1 VVELE
6 AALKWLAFGQQVVTA
21 GAGAL
26 AAVKAA
32 AAANGVQADTAA
44 MEAVIADAERRKKLA
59 EEDASR

>member
-1 VVELE
+1 MVELE